1 MARIRN
7 QLLSAAI
14 FAMMMSPVACA
25 QLPDALNSNPVP
37 QAGTMMQQYN
47 SNSIQPETTLS
58 INAEATASRAPD
70 IAFLSAGVTEERKT
84 ASEAMQAQA
93 AAMNGLMRALE
104 EAGIEPRNIQTSG
117 LSLNPRYDYV
127 QTKTKSGMQSGQQ
140 VLAGYVASN
149 QVTAK
154 VTDLSALGETIDAM
168 VEQGG
173 NRLSGIRFG
182 LEDDSAVKDEVRR
195 GAMKNAQARAKLYAD
210 AAGLTIKR
218 IVSINEGGTYG
229 RTQDQMM
236 VTSARMSM
244 SAESAPTPVSGGE
257 LDYTSNVSV
266 VYELTGN

>member
-7 QLLSAAI
+7 HLLSGALLALVI
-14 FAMMMSPVACA
+14 SPAACA
-25 QLPDALNSNPVP
+25 QLPNALSSNPAP
-37 QAGTMMQQYN
+37 QAAPMMQQYN

-70 IAFLSAGVTEERKT
+70 IAYLSAGVTEERKT
-84 ASEAMQAQA
+84 ASEAMKAQA
-93 AAMNGLMRALE
+93 ASMNGLMRALE
-104 EAGIEPRNIQTSG
+104 EAGIEARDIQTSG
-117 LSLNPRYDYV
+117 LSLHPRHDYI
-127 QTKTKSGMQSGQQ
+127 QTKTKSGIQSGKQ
-140 VLAGYVASN
+140 VLVGYVASN

-154 VTDLSALGETIDAM
+154 VTDLGELGETIDAM
-168 VEQGG
+168 VAQGG
-173 NRLSGIRFG
+173 NRLNGIRFG

-229 RTQDQMM
+229 RTQDQVM